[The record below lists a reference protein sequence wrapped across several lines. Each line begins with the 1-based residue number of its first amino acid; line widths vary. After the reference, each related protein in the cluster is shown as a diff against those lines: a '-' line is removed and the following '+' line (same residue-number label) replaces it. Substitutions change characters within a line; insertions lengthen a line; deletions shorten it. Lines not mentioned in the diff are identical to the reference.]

1 MHTHA
6 YTYIQDFIGLCHWE
20 VHQWLA
26 LAVDAQMTWLGL
38 GFSWSL
44 SSLLLHLPQPPFL
57 LLLLEHLKSH
67 NNFQVHNPV
76 LLTIVIR
83 RYTSSLN
90 LIHLVTES
98 LSLGQ
103 HSHLFP
109 NLQPCR
115 EYLLCLFKL
124 CPMSSNQCL
133 LFSLS
138 SLDARLFYPGN
149 SCYCFNLLYLV
160 SKKSQISPGECND
173 RGRDEPPWQ
182 TALDPAELC
191 KPWLLCP
198 HCQVLP
204 VIRVLLG

>member
-1 MHTHA
+1 MKQYCGWFWFA
-6 YTYIQDFIGLCHWE
+6 FLW
-20 VHQWLA
+20 WLMM
-26 LAVDAQMTWLGL
+26 LNIFPCVYWPFVYLLWRNG
-38 GFSWSL
+38 
-44 SSLLLHLPQPPFL
+44 SSDPLPCFL
-57 LLLLEHLKSH
+57 LVRILNIYSH

-173 RGRDEPPWQ
+173 RGRDEPPGRLLWTLQ
-182 TALDPAELC
+182 NSVNHDFCAHTARYFL
-191 KPWLLCP
+191 WS
-198 HCQVLP
+198 
-204 VIRVLLG
+204 GFS